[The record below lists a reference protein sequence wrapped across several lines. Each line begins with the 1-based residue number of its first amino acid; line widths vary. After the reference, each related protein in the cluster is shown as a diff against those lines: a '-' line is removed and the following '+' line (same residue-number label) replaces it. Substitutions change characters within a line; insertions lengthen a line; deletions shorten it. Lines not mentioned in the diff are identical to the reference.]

1 LKRASKLSHV
11 DFGGIIFGLKED
23 KLKLEVRNPDL
34 GDSETEIDVEVIRR
48 CWKKEKEN
56 KDAEFET
63 VEVKSRV
70 MLNPKYVLDAIV
82 ADGSSFEMAFMEHGE
97 YLTPVVF
104 YNDEADGFLG
114 LVMPMRIEA
123 AEGKE
128 G

>member
-1 LKRASKLSHV
+1 
-11 DFGGIIFGLKED
+11 
-23 KLKLEVRNPDL
+23 
-34 GDSETEIDVEVIRR
+34 
-48 CWKKEKEN
+48 
-56 KDAEFET
+56 
-63 VEVKSRV
+63 

-82 ADGSSFEMAFMEHGE
+82 ADGSSFEMAFMVHGE
-97 YLTPVVF
+97 YLMPVVF